1 RLAEY
6 APDGITTHYGPKMGV
21 VDGPDGVKTPWRPMN
36 FDLADPVSGANIILG
51 DVRKNRG
58 VQFNI
63 YRTILWSPS
72 KVKTL
77 FENVKADADRG
88 ARVEFVDM
96 YTFWLL
102 LRLEMERLGVDETDV
117 RL

>member
-1 RLAEY
+1 
-6 APDGITTHYGPKMGV
+6 
-21 VDGPDGVKTPWRPMN
+21 MN

-77 FENVKADADRG
+77 FETVKADADRG

>member
-1 RLAEY
+1 
-6 APDGITTHYGPKMGV
+6 
-21 VDGPDGVKTPWRPMN
+21 
-36 FDLADPVSGANIILG
+36 
-51 DVRKNRG
+51 KNKG

-63 YRTILWSPS
+63 YRTIRWSTS

-77 FENVKADADRG
+77 FENVKADAYRG